1 MRHKKRTIKLGRT
14 SSHRESLLAGL
25 VCDLIQCKRITTTL
39 PKAKAARSLAEKMV
53 TLGKRGDL
61 AARRRAISKLRQPA
75 RVNELFNTIAGNF
88 DGRNGGYTRI
98 VKRGRRSSDN
108 AEMVILEWVEGGIS
122 GAQSVSST
130 TPGGGEK
137 VRGS

>member
-14 SSHRESLLAGL
+14 SSHRESLLAGM

-75 RVNELFNTIAGNF
+75 RVNELFNTIARNF

-122 GAQSVSST
+122 SAQSDSST

-137 VRGS
+137 VRES

>member
-1 MRHKKRTIKLGRT
+1 MRHKKRTSKLGRT
-14 SSHRESLLAGL
+14 SAHRESLLAGL
-25 VCDLIQCKRITTTL
+25 VCDLIHSRRITTTL

-61 AARRRAISKLRQPA
+61 AARRRAISKLRQPV
-75 RVNELFNTIAGNF
+75 RVNELFNSIARNF

-98 VKRGRRSSDN
+98 VKRGKRSSDN

-122 GAQSVSST
+122 RGPSVSATGS
-130 TPGGGEK
+130 GGGKKIPE
-137 VRGS
+137 S